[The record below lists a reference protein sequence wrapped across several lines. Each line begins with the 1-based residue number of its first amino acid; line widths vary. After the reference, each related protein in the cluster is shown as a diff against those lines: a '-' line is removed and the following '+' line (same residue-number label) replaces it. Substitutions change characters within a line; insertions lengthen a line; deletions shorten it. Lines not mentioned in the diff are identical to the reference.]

1 MTTPRTTVLLLALL
15 GACTRRP
22 PQSPSAAPL
31 FQPVT
36 VPVDVPSVVDAPA
49 PEDHPLAAPD
59 APVPDAP
66 SPDGSDAALLRGL
79 ADGSVGLAAHV
90 DPAHGVV
97 FVTYLEASPSGQAPA
112 RRSSRRVCGAAAARD
127 AALRARLR
135 AAVAQAAEGD
145 GISCSGDEC
154 VVPGMEYQPAYRLRL
169 GRAPDG
175 TRVLLGAMQLSE
187 AALGEEWLER
197 VRVYVDQA
205 MAAAR
210 ARPCPR

>member
-1 MTTPRTTVLLLALL
+1 MTPPRTAILLLALL
-15 GACTRRP
+15 GACGRRP
-22 PQSPSAAPL
+22 PQSPPAAPIAP
-31 FQPVT
+31 PVT
-36 VPVDVPSVVDAPA
+36 VPVDVPAVVDAPA
-49 PEDHPLAAPD
+49 PEDHPPAAPD
-59 APVPDAP
+59 APEPGA
-66 SPDGSDAALLRGL
+66 SDAALLRGL

-97 FVTYLEASPSGQAPA
+97 LVTYLEASPSGQAPM
-112 RRSSRRVCGAAAARD
+112 RRSSRRLCGAAAARD

-135 AAVAQAAEGD
+135 AAVAQAAEG
-145 GISCSGDEC
+145 GGMSCSGDEC
-154 VVPGMEYQPAYRLRL
+154 AVPGMEYQPAYRLRL

-175 TRVLLGAMQLSE
+175 ARVLLGAMQLSE

-197 VRVYVDQA
+197 ARAYVDQA